1 MKNIKFEIRNENILR
16 ELLGAFLIFSFN
28 KFSLR
33 QDMIFF
39 TKADSGIMD
48 WHCERIKKK
57 KVFSN
62 I

>member
-1 MKNIKFEIRNENILR
+1 MKNIKFEIRNDNILR

-39 TKADSGIMD
+39 Y
-48 WHCERIKKK
+48 
-57 KVFSN
+57 
-62 I
+62 